1 MIARIP
7 KEYKE
12 QLYAIGTY
20 AHKLGLKAWVV
31 GGAVRDFYLKQGTLD
46 IDLAFDGN
54 QESVAGFCIKQWG
67 GGKRKFSQ
75 FGTFRVNLASGLKLD
90 MVRVRK
96 EQYAYP
102 GALPT
107 VEFSPDIK
115 DDLFRR
121 DFTTN
126 AWCFSISPASFGKA
140 YDPFGAQK
148 DIDAGLIRILHDK
161 SFLDDPTRMYRA
173 VRFAGRFGW
182 KLAPKTERLLMAAVK
197 EEYPLLLTRER
208 FCREFL
214 KVLKEKRMKEIFAL
228 MEKYDMLK
236 FAWQGLHWNDA
247 LLYTSD
253 IQERTAILVCLL
265 GSSGENF
272 LRTLHLPKEFAQEIL
287 GAWKITQEKMCPV
300 AALSP
305 LQQEVLK
312 AVMPGLPPAALEP
325 CFIRG
330 RELKDLG
337 LAGRKISG
345 ALDRVRKAQWD
356 GEIKTREEALAFLK
370 A

>member
-1 MIARIP
+1 M
-7 KEYKE
+7 
-12 QLYAIGTY
+12 
-20 AHKLGLKAWVV
+20 
-31 GGAVRDFYLKQGTLD
+31 
-46 IDLAFDGN
+46 
-54 QESVAGFCIKQWG
+54 
-67 GGKRKFSQ
+67 
-75 FGTFRVNLASGLKLD
+75 
-90 MVRVRK
+90 
-96 EQYAYP
+96 
-102 GALPT
+102 
-107 VEFSPDIK
+107 EFSPDIK

-126 AWCFSISPASFGKA
+126 AWCFSIYPASFGKA

-173 VRFAGRFGW
+173 VRFAGRFSW

-214 KVLKEKRMKEIFAL
+214 KVLKETRMKEIFAL

-236 FAWQGLHWNDA
+236 FAWPGLHWNDA

-305 LQQEVLK
+305 LQHEVLK